1 MFFEQL
7 LKLIFNEIDHFS
19 VLDHIHLVEED
30 DDLIDTNLST
40 KEYMFLGLGHGAIS
54 SSNNQN
60 TSIHLG
66 STSNHVLNIID
77 VTGAVN
83 MGLN

>member
-7 LKLIFNEIDHFS
+7 LKLIFNEIDHLS

-40 KEYMFLGLGHGAIS
+40 EKHVLLGLGHGAIS

-66 STSNHVLNIID
+66 STGDHVLDVID
-77 VTGAVN
+77 MTGAVDV
-83 MGLN
+83 GLN